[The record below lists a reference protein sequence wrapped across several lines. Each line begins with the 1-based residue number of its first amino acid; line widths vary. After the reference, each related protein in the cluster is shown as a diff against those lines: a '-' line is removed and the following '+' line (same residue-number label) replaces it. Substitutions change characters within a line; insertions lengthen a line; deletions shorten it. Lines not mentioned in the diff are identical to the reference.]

1 MVFVDETRNVEML
14 SHVVRIATFLD
25 LFSEY
30 WTGPAFAFPSLSLTH
45 THSLSLFLDRE
56 VEFEMEVGERK

>member
-1 MVFVDETRNVEML
+1 MILVDKTRNIEML
-14 SHVVRIATFLD
+14 SHVVRISTFLD

-30 WTGPAFAFPSLSLTH
+30 WTGPAFAFPSVSDSHSLT
-45 THSLSLFLDRE
+45 LFLDRE